1 MKFIGQFIQDFIA
14 RFRNDVYLED
24 LTEAA
29 QDHVVGVDAAGKLY
43 KQDVSSGDMTGVDI
57 TVGAGLDISQS
68 NTTGGD
74 YTSTINLDLTEV
86 GVSGSR
92 SQILTDNGDGT
103 VTSEAGFTWD
113 DDNLNLTSSSAGK
126 PLFTLETTNTD
137 KSTSAEIK
145 FLKDAA
151 NIEDNESI
159 GTISF
164 YADNDGVMNS
174 GVPQETLYA
183 DIVATA
189 VDVSDGAE
197 EGRLRLRVAS
207 HDGEMQPGLTMS
219 SGNAE
224 DEVDITLGNGQSS
237 IVQAPGTFQ
246 AYIAEIEDSIKVN
259 GTNLLLDGAND
270 QIVFTPSTNDTATIS
285 SGTNGTLN
293 IETDDNNANAGH
305 ITIYP
310 DGDLTANLN
319 STGDFDIYSDESGKP
334 LIEVKSTNTT
344 KTTSSELRFVK
355 DAANVEDDE
364 VLGEI
369 SFYGDNDGATNME
382 YANITSSIADTT
394 NPREL
399 GKLSLS
405 VQAANQGGSGPMSE
419 GLVLTGNNGNNANV
433 DVTIGNGTEST
444 TTIAGNLNVT
454 GTGLKFNV
462 PLKVDDLYILY
473 VTSQNYWFHTGYVG
487 QNLGTAIGSEF
498 DSTAMRAVSYVAP
511 SACRVNKVVIAFYM
525 TSGPADLEFQVT
537 KIPLVDGS
545 NSNVTLAAM
554 THNDINFTASAN
566 YNYVKTMTMTGASD
580 DNHLSAGQAFTL
592 AVRQTASSSTRIL
605 YGNCFAEVELT

>member
-1 MKFIGQFIQDFIA
+1 MKYIGQFIQDFIA

-270 QIVFTPSTNDTATIS
+270 QIVFTPC
-285 SGTNGTLN
+285 L
-293 IETDDNNANAGH
+293 
-305 ITIYP
+305 
-310 DGDLTANLN
+310 L
-319 STGDFDIYSDESGKP
+319 
-334 LIEVKSTNTT
+334 
-344 KTTSSELRFVK
+344 
-355 DAANVEDDE
+355 
-364 VLGEI
+364 
-369 SFYGDNDGATNME
+369 
-382 YANITSSIADTT
+382 
-394 NPREL
+394 
-399 GKLSLS
+399 
-405 VQAANQGGSGPMSE
+405 
-419 GLVLTGNNGNNANV
+419 
-433 DVTIGNGTEST
+433 
-444 TTIAGNLNVT
+444 
-454 GTGLKFNV
+454 
-462 PLKVDDLYILY
+462 
-473 VTSQNYWFHTGYVG
+473 
-487 QNLGTAIGSEF
+487 
-498 DSTAMRAVSYVAP
+498 
-511 SACRVNKVVIAFYM
+511 
-525 TSGPADLEFQVT
+525 
-537 KIPLVDGS
+537 
-545 NSNVTLAAM
+545 
-554 THNDINFTASAN
+554 
-566 YNYVKTMTMTGASD
+566 
-580 DNHLSAGQAFTL
+580 
-592 AVRQTASSSTRIL
+592 
-605 YGNCFAEVELT
+605 